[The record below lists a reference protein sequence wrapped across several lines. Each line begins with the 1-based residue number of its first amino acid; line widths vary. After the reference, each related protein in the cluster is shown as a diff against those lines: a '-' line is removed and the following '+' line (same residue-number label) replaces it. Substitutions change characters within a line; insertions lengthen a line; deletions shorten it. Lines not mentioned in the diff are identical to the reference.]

1 MIILVIDDDP
11 MLVKLLDYRLRNRG
25 YTVLAAEDGE
35 TGLTLARERTPSLI
49 VLDGMLPGIGG
60 FDVLRT
66 LRESPETAPI
76 PVIMLTARD
85 QEQDVLTG
93 LKLGA
98 EDYVVKPFIP
108 DELLL
113 RIDRVLANA
122 NRNS

>member
-1 MIILVIDDDP
+1 MNILVIDDDP
-11 MLVKLLDYRLRNRG
+11 MLVKLLDYRLRHRG

-35 TGLTLARERTPSLI
+35 TGLSLARERTPSLI

-76 PVIMLTARD
+76 PVIMLTARG

-98 EDYVVKPFIP
+98 EDYIVKPFIP